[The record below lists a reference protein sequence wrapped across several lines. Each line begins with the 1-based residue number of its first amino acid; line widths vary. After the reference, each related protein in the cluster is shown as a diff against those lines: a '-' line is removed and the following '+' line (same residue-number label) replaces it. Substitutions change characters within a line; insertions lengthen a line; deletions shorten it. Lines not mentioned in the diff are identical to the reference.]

1 MPRALINVHSFL
13 QDFNP
18 SKFTVYFSV
27 LIFSILFSLRL
38 DNRITFSYWLIFLPL
53 WIWKSIAFLGALVGI
68 YIWLKKPEY
77 RVSNSSYVHFKS
89 MNISVA
95 LQILLLMSEIMICDK
110 LETKRNTWIV
120 ALSPLLFI
128 SLLSISVSIWSV
140 KNGRGIE
147 LEFFAS
153 INLLQIILV
162 ALKLDNFITWSWIVI
177 FIPSWILLCF
187 AIVVML
193 YAMVFAIAVLRSPD
207 LGSEHRRASIHS
219 ASSSSMVF
227 LPMLIFIIL
236 LTSKLDSPA
245 NVVSPP
251 YFVTCLPL
259 FLTLIILIRLSFGS
273 KSGSLWWFGMR
284 TDFCTFLLTLC
295 PCLKE
300 YGNTSFIMNTRLGD
314 QVADSSAT
322 DSSSITN
329 NQNRHIAST
338 NLPPR
343 NHNQTSTPNPSDAKR
358 LLYSLNKVFFRDKS
372 ARLQDKG
379 AMDGPVMPRLTIDVP
394 D

>member
-18 SKFTVYFSV
+18 SKFIVYSSV

-38 DNRITFSYWLIFLPL
+38 DNRITFSWWLVFLPL
-53 WIWKSIAFLGALVGI
+53 WIWKSIAMLGALVGLF
-68 YIWLKKPEY
+68 IWIKKPEY

-89 MNISVA
+89 MLISVA
-95 LQILLLMSEIMICDK
+95 LQILLLMFEILACDK
-110 LETKRNTWIV
+110 LETRRHTWTLV
-120 ALSPLLFI
+120 FVPLLFI
-128 SLLSISVSIWSV
+128 SLLSISVCTWSV

-153 INLLQIILV
+153 INILQIILF
-162 ALKLDNFITWSWIVI
+162 ALKLDNFLSWSWLVI

-207 LGSEHRRASIHS
+207 FGSEHRRASLHS

-227 LPMLIFIIL
+227 LPLLIFIIL
-236 LTSKLDSPA
+236 LTSKLDSPP
-245 NVVSPP
+245 NVMTPS
-251 YFVTCLPL
+251 YFLTFTPL
-259 FLTLIILIRLSFGS
+259 FITLIILIRLSFGS

-284 TDFCTFLLTLC
+284 TDFCTFLLTIC

-314 QVADSSAT
+314 QVSDSSAN
-322 DSSSITN
+322 DNNSGN
-329 NQNRHIAST
+329 NQSIRITSPNHRTINYSQTT
-338 NLPPR
+338 N
-343 NHNQTSTPNPSDAKR
+343 QSDAKR
-358 LLYSLNKVFFRDKS
+358 LLYTLNKVFFRDKS
-372 ARLQDKG
+372 ERLQDKG
-379 AMDGPVMPRLTIDVP
+379 SLDGPIVPKLTIDIP